1 MKNNYYFTDVKSE
14 IEITKLV
21 TIHYFEF
28 NRNFVYHGESHDFW
42 ELVYVDSGS
51 LEVKYGNGTFILR
64 QGDLM
69 LFEPNV
75 YHKTRSYNAAP
86 DVLNISFSCQSKP
99 LYDICG
105 KAIKVGRREKQ
116 FFGEIINEAL
126 NAFVLEKN
134 NPEMSGLVVRKNAPF
149 GGADL
154 IKLYLQIIMTYLI
167 RGAKTEKPSRAD
179 KSTSDNPIAYEVTSY
194 ISEHCE
200 ERLSVKDIC
209 NYFGYSVTYLENVI
223 TDVIHMSIGEY
234 YNKVRID
241 RAKKYIKEGKL
252 NFSQI
257 SEKLKFNNPRYFC
270 RVFRRVTRLSPT
282 EYKRS
287 LQVK

>member
-1 MKNNYYFTDVKSE
+1 MKNSYYFTDVKSE

-28 NRNFVYHGESHDFW
+28 NRSFVYHGESHDFW

-51 LEVKYGNGTFILR
+51 LEVKYENGTHILR

-86 DVLNISFSCQSKP
+86 DVLNISFASQSKP

-105 KAIKVGRREKQ
+105 KAIKVDRREKQ
-116 FFGEIINEAL
+116 FFGEIINEAIH
-126 NAFVLEKN
+126 AFVLEKN
-134 NPEMSGLVVRKNAPF
+134 NPEMSGLVVRENAPF

-154 IKLYLQIIMTYLI
+154 IKMYLQIIMTYLI
-167 RGAKTEKPSRAD
+167 RGTKAEKSSRTD
-179 KSTSDNPIAYEVTSY
+179 KSTSDNPLAYEVSSY

-200 ERLSVKDIC
+200 ESLSVKEIC
-209 NYFGYSVTYLENVI
+209 GYFGYSVTFLENVF
-223 TDVIHMSIGEY
+223 S
-234 YNKVRID
+234 VR
-241 RAKKYIKEGKL
+241 
-252 NFSQI
+252 
-257 SEKLKFNNPRYFC
+257 
-270 RVFRRVTRLSPT
+270 
-282 EYKRS
+282 
-287 LQVK
+287 